1 MSPLLTIG
9 RVAALAEVS
18 PDTIRYYERLGL
30 LPKPLRT
37 PAGYRLYAGAIVHRL
52 DVIRSAQK
60 FGFSLAEI
68 AGFLRVR
75 ESGGKPCGEVRAA
88 AGRMLRAVDQ
98 QIADLK
104 ATRTRMTR
112 TLQAWDEKL
121 TRTPANAPAHLL
133 ETLVRSGRAK
143 TGPST
148 RSALRAGRARA
159 RFGSV

>member
-1 MSPLLTIG
+1 MSPLHTIG

-18 PDTIRYYERLGL
+18 RDTIRYYERLGL
-30 LPKPLRT
+30 LPTPLRT
-37 PAGYRLYAGAIVHRL
+37 PAGYRLYGDAIVHRL

-60 FGFSLAEI
+60 FGFSLGEI
-68 AGFLRVR
+68 ARFLRVR

-88 AGRMLRAVDQ
+88 AQRMLETIDQ

-104 ATRTRMTR
+104 ATRKRMTH

-133 ETLVRSGRAK
+133 ETLVPATRGK
-143 TGPST
+143 TGLHRELSRPF
-148 RSALRAGRARA
+148 R
-159 RFGSV
+159 

>member
-1 MSPLLTIG
+1 MSQLLTIG
-9 RVAALAEVS
+9 KVAALAEVS
-18 PDTIRYYERLGL
+18 ADTIRYYERLGL

-37 PAGYRLYAGAIVHRL
+37 PAGYRLYADAIVHRL

-60 FGFSLAEI
+60 FGFSLGEV

-88 AGRMLRAVDQ
+88 AQRMLQAVDQ

-104 ATRTRMTR
+104 ATRQRMTK
-112 TLQAWDEKL
+112 TLRSWDERL

-133 ETLVRSGRAK
+133 ETLVRSPRVKTTPSPRAV
-143 TGPST
+143 P
-148 RSALRAGRARA
+148 RAGRTRW
-159 RFGSV
+159 